1 MQKLNTI
8 MNTLGENKKY
18 VDYLIRTEQFE
29 LLAHE
34 GLNEKNI
41 YDIINQ
47 IKEFELMYP
56 DGFIKYIEKG
66 REFLKRSQMNINE
79 YYNYKIEKPDN
90 LIKIKFHLT
99 NDITFKKEDIKN
111 NFLNMDNKLL
121 YNNCYVNNNILYR
134 NKTFNHI
141 LKRNK
146 KKNTSYHHREI
157 LNNSHGVSSN
167 ESTPVSILSN
177 NKKSNMHINKE
188 YPTYVNGIRQIN
200 THQNVKNGTYNEDKK
215 IKYSEKSNVSDYKC
229 GLGILNNNHQ
239 RSYEESTIFTLEQ
252 FLYYEKIGLDHID
265 KISFILLAGGLGERL
280 KHKDIK
286 IKLFTNLISEETYIE
301 YYCNYIRCFEKYIKK
316 EKKKKMN
323 IPFIIMLSDDTYEK
337 TLCFF
342 EEKNYFG
349 LEKNQVHFLKQNKV
363 FCFKNNQAH
372 LDFTYEKNTFIIS
385 KKPHG
390 HGDIH
395 YLINKYN
402 ILDKLIK
409 DGYKYLFFFQDTNA
423 LALKVLFVCL
433 GVSIQKQLHMNFL
446 AVSRK
451 PGEEIG
457 ALCTLNNNEKSM
469 TVNLE
474 YNIFDSLLSSNGI
487 KEVIQKDGFSLYPG
501 NTSAILYEIN
511 KYNEILK
518 KTNGNIPEY
527 INPKYMDNTRDH
539 FKCPTRIESM
549 MQDIALYFY
558 EHKRNKTTQ
567 ASTVMGENTQMVMG
581 ENTQMVMGENTQ
593 MVMGENTQMVM
604 GENTQMVMRDNTQTV
619 MRDNTSIVIPNN
631 SAINNSICNDKKGNN
646 MDDINLYDITNV
658 GVTELDRCLCFSPVK
673 NNSINA
679 YKKILNNIHPE
690 CMFSAETDLYYSN
703 CRFIQLACIYN
714 KKKFILDEIPTKT
727 FNGISYFLPPKILIE
742 PEFSFTLTHLIKK
755 IKGNIT
761 IKNGA
766 TLWLK
771 ANAIITNLYLDGTL
785 IIENKTYKK
794 KNYDHISLPIILDQN
809 VYIKN
814 KGYEIVPTNH
824 FYYNKQKKF
833 SDHIEQNIY
842 ENIQIRGYN
851 IIKKEALLI
860 TN

>member
-1 MQKLNTI
+1 MKKLNTI
-8 MNTLGENKKY
+8 MDTLGENKKY
-18 VDYLIRTEQFE
+18 VDYLIRTEQYE
-29 LLAHE
+29 LLTHK

-47 IKEFELMYP
+47 IKEFELIYP

-79 YYNYKIEKPDN
+79 YYNYKIDKPDN
-90 LIKIKFHLT
+90 LIKIKFHF
-99 NDITFKKEDIKN
+99 NSDDISLKKEHIKDN
-111 NFLNMDNKLL
+111 LLNVDNKVL
-121 YNNCYVNNNILYR
+121 YNNYYLNNNILYC

-141 LKRNK
+141 LKKNIK
-146 KKNTSYHHREI
+146 KKNFDNDREI
-157 LNNSHGVSSN
+157 LNKCDYTSLN
-167 ESTPVSILSN
+167 ESTPTSILSN
-177 NKKSNMHINKE
+177 DKISNLYINKQ
-188 YPTYVNGIRQIN
+188 YLTCVNQIKEMN
-200 THQNVKNGTYNEDKK
+200 VNQNVKKTTYNEEKK
-215 IKYSEKSNVSDYKC
+215 IKYVKKGNMSDHIC
-229 GLGILNNNHQ
+229 GLGNLNNNHQ
-239 RSYEESTIFTLEQ
+239 ITYDEYNIFNLEK

-286 IKLFTNLISEETYIE
+286 IKLFTNLISEQTYIE
-301 YYCNYIRCFEKYIKK
+301 YYCNYIKSFEKYIKK

-342 EEKNYFG
+342 QEKNYFG

-363 FCFKNNQAH
+363 FCFKNNQGH

-395 YLINKYN
+395 YLINKCN

-423 LALKVLFVCL
+423 LSLKVLFVCL
-433 GVSIQKQLHMNFL
+433 GVSIEKQLHMNFL

-457 ALCTLNNNEKSM
+457 ALCTLNNSEKSM
-469 TVNLE
+469 TINLE
-474 YNIFDSLLSSNGI
+474 YNIFNSLLSSNDI
-487 KEVIQKDGFSLYPG
+487 KEVLQKDGFSLYPG

-527 INPKYMDNTRDH
+527 INPKYIDNTRDH
-539 FKCPTRIESM
+539 FKSPTRIESM

-558 EHKRNKTTQ
+558 EHKRDKATKS
-567 ASTVMGENTQMVMG
+567 STVITENISTVIR
-581 ENTQMVMGENTQ
+581 ENISTVIEENVSTIIADT
-593 MVMGENTQMVM
+593 NT
-604 GENTQMVMRDNTQTV
+604 
-619 MRDNTSIVIPNN
+619 
-631 SAINNSICNDKKGNN
+631 INNSICDNKKGNN
-646 MDDINLYDITNV
+646 MVDINLYDITNV

-785 IIENKTYKK
+785 IIENKTYEK
-794 KNYDHISLPIILDQN
+794 KNNDNISLPIILDQN

-814 KGYEIVPTNH
+814 KGYEIVPTNG

-833 SDHIEQNIY
+833 SDHIQQNIY

>member
-1 MQKLNTI
+1 MQKINEI
-8 MNTLGENKKY
+8 MNSLGENKKY
-18 VDYLIRTEQFE
+18 VEYLIRTQQYE
-29 LLAHE
+29 LLSHE

-47 IKEFELMYP
+47 IKEFELIYP

-66 REFLKRSQMNINE
+66 KEFLKRSQMNINE
-79 YYNYKIEKPDN
+79 YYNYSIDKPNN

-99 NDITFKKEDIKN
+99 TDIILKKEDIKN
-111 NFLNMDNKLL
+111 NFLNVDNKWL
-121 YNNCYVNNNILYR
+121 YNNKNKNI
-134 NKTFNHI
+134 N
-141 LKRNK
+141 
-146 KKNTSYHHREI
+146 KNTSYDSYHPYDNRTI
-157 LNNSHGVSSN
+157 LNNHHCVSSN
-167 ESTPVSILSN
+167 DKMFDIY
-177 NKKSNMHINKE
+177 INKH
-188 YPTYVNGIRQIN
+188 YPTYVNGIRHIN
-200 THQNVKNGTYNEDKK
+200 DDQYIKKEYYNQDKK
-215 IKYSEKSNVSDYKC
+215 IKYVEEENVCDNNCSF
-229 GLGILNNNHQ
+229 ININNNHIGL
-239 RSYEESTIFTLEQ
+239 YEESNILTLEK

-286 IKLFTNLISEETYIE
+286 IKLFTNLISEQTYIE
-301 YYCNYIRCFEKYIKK
+301 YYCNHIKCFERYIKN

-337 TLCFF
+337 TLSFF

-363 FCFKNNQAH
+363 FCFKDNQGH
-372 LDFTYEKNTFIIS
+372 LDFTYKKNTFIIS

-433 GVSIQKQLHMNFL
+433 GVSIQKELHMNFL

-457 ALCTLNNNEKSM
+457 TLCTLNNQEKSM
-469 TVNLE
+469 TINLE

-487 KEVIQKDGFSLYPG
+487 KENIQEDGFSLYPG

-511 KYNEILK
+511 KYNDILK
-518 KTNGNIPEY
+518 KTNGCIPEY
-527 INPKYMDNTRDH
+527 INPKYMDDTRDH
-539 FKCPTRIESM
+539 FKTPTRIESM

-558 EHKRNKTTQ
+558 EHKRNKETQEWTLIGDKREEVIGKKESMTISDSTT
-567 ASTVMGENTQMVMG
+567 
-581 ENTQMVMGENTQ
+581 
-593 MVMGENTQMVM
+593 
-604 GENTQMVMRDNTQTV
+604 
-619 MRDNTSIVIPNN
+619 
-631 SAINNSICNDKKGNN
+631 INNNIYDNKKNNN
-646 MDDINLYDITNV
+646 MVDINLYNITNV
-658 GVTELDRCLCFSPVK
+658 GVTELDRWLCFSPVK

-714 KKKFILDEIPTKT
+714 KKEFILDKIPTKT

-742 PEFSFTLTHLIKK
+742 PDFSFTLTHLIKK

-771 ANAIITNLYLDGTL
+771 TNAMITNLYLDGTL
-785 IIENKTYKK
+785 IIENKTYQN

-814 KGYEIVPTNH
+814 KGYKIVPTNG

-851 IIKKEALLI
+851 IIKKEALII

>member
-18 VDYLIRTEQFE
+18 VDYLITTEQYE
-29 LLAHE
+29 LLTHE

-47 IKEFELMYP
+47 IKEFELIYP

-99 NDITFKKEDIKN
+99 TDIEFKKEYIKN
-111 NFLNMDNKLL
+111 NLVNVDNKLL
-121 YNNCYVNNNILYR
+121 YNNSYIKNNILYS
-134 NKTFNHI
+134 NKSFNNI
-141 LKRNK
+141 LKKNK
-146 KKNTSYHHREI
+146 KNYIPYHDRTI
-157 LNNSHGVSSN
+157 LNNCHYVSSN
-167 ESTPVSILSN
+167 DKTSD
-177 NKKSNMHINKE
+177 MYINKR
-188 YPTYVNGIRQIN
+188 YLTCVNGIRQIN
-200 THQNVKNGTYNEDKK
+200 VDQNVKKQSYYNEDKK
-215 IKYSEKSNVSDYKC
+215 IKYVEEGNMCHRKC
-229 GLGILNNNHQ
+229 GLGNLNNDPK
-239 RSYEESTIFTLEQ
+239 RSYEESNIFTLEKY
-252 FLYYEKIGLDHID
+252 LYYEKIGLEHID

-286 IKLFTNLISEETYIE
+286 IKLFTNLISEQTYIE
-301 YYCNYIRCFEKYIKK
+301 YYCNYIRSFEKYIKK
-316 EKKKKMN
+316 EKNKKVN

-337 TLCFF
+337 TLIFF

-363 FCFKNNQAH
+363 FCFKDNQGH

-433 GVSIQKQLHMNFL
+433 GVSIQKELHMNFL

-474 YNIFDSLLSSNGI
+474 YNIFHSLLSSNGI
-487 KEVIQKDGFSLYPG
+487 KELIEKDGFSLYPG

-527 INPKYMDNTRDH
+527 VNPKYMDNTRDH
-539 FKCPTRIESM
+539 FKSPTRIESM
-549 MQDIALYFY
+549 MQDIALHFY
-558 EHKRNKTTQ
+558 EHKNNKTMKVSPVILDKISNVMEEKV
-567 ASTVMGENTQMVMG
+567 STVIGDISTKNNNTC
-581 ENTQMVMGENTQ
+581 
-593 MVMGENTQMVM
+593 
-604 GENTQMVMRDNTQTV
+604 DN
-619 MRDNTSIVIPNN
+619 
-631 SAINNSICNDKKGNN
+631 KKSNN
-646 MDDINLYDITNV
+646 MIDINLYGITNV

-714 KKKFILDEIPTKT
+714 KKKFILDEIPIKT

-742 PEFSFTLTHLIKK
+742 PDFSFTLTHLIKK

-771 ANAIITNLYLDGTL
+771 DNAIINNLYLDGTL

-794 KNYDHISLPIILDQN
+794 KNYDIISLPIILDQN

-814 KGYEIVPTNH
+814 KGYEIVPTNG
-824 FYYNKQKKF
+824 FYYNKHKIF
-833 SDHIEQNIY
+833 TDHIEKNIY